1 MVVLVSHANAH
12 TTVHGR
18 LLMVRRHQRGWKKAH
33 IAAAMGLSPHCPWRN
48 GKVERFNRTL
58 QVEWTYRHVFLS
70 NDERAQALTPWLET
84 HNTRRR
90 HTAPGG
96 LPSFSRL

>member
-18 LLMVRRHQRGWKKAH
+18 LLIVRRHQRGWKKTH
-33 IAAAMGLSPHCPWRN
+33 IAAAMRLSPRRN

-58 QVEWTYRHVFLS
+58 QVE
-70 NDERAQALTPWLET
+70 
-84 HNTRRR
+84 
-90 HTAPGG
+90 
-96 LPSFSRL
+96 